1 MKANILVID
10 DDYHMRLALKETL
23 SKAGYAVSIAENGIK
38 AIDEIGK
45 KVFDLVITDVKMP
58 HLNGIDLLK
67 YIRKEHP
74 LLPVI
79 LITAYGTIQ
88 DAVTVIKEGAFDY
101 IQKPFT
107 AESLFNTLKR
117 ALGTTNGKIIY
128 KSAAMRDVLIRAERV
143 AKSDVTVLIQ
153 GESGVG
159 KELVSRFIHETS
171 DRAKNPFVPVNCAAL
186 PENLLESE
194 LFGYE
199 KGAFTGA
206 NGRKMGKFELA
217 DKGTILL
224 DEITEMDIRLQAK
237 LLRVLQEKEIEVIG
251 SRFPKKVDVRV
262 IATTNRN
269 ILKMV
274 KEGRFREDL
283 YYRLNVFPI
292 YIPPL
297 RERKE
302 DIPELVAHF
311 LRKHSK
317 GMDISI
323 SDDAMEFLKGR
334 DWRGNAR
341 ELENVIARACILS
354 NYSVIK
360 LTHLKEMD
368 MGDINE
374 VNARGSIK
382 EMEMKLIIDAL
393 KTCGGNKTR
402 AALLLG
408 ITARTLRNK
417 IKEYKEMGI
426 LIEKEVG
433 YGCN

>member
-1 MKANILVID
+1 MKANVLIID
-10 DDYHMRLALKETL
+10 DDYHMRLALKESLT
-23 SKAGYAVSIAENGIK
+23 KVGYAVSIAEDGIK
-38 AIDEIGK
+38 AIDEMGK
-45 KVFDLVITDVKMP
+45 RIFDLIITDVKMP

-67 YIRKEHP
+67 HVRKEYP

-79 LITAYGTIQ
+79 LVTAYGTIQ

-101 IQKPFT
+101 IQKPFS
-107 AESLFNTLKR
+107 AEALYNTVRR
-117 ALGTTNGKIIY
+117 ALGVNNGKIIY
-128 KSAAMRDVLIRAERV
+128 ASKAMKDVLLKAERV
-143 AKSDVTVLIQ
+143 AKSDATVLVT

-159 KELVSRFIHETS
+159 KELISRFIHENS
-171 DRAKNPFVPVNCAAL
+171 NRAQMPFIPVNCASL

-206 NGRKMGKFELA
+206 NSRKMGKFELA

-237 LLRVLQEKEIEVIG
+237 LLRVLQEKEIEVVG
-251 SRFPKKVDVRV
+251 SRYPKKIDVKV

-269 ILKMV
+269 IKNMV
-274 KEGRFREDL
+274 LEGKFREDL

-292 YIPPL
+292 YVPPL

-302 DIPELVAHF
+302 DIPELVAYF

-317 GMDISI
+317 GMDVGI
-323 SDDAMEFLKGR
+323 SDEAMGYLMENSWK
-334 DWRGNAR
+334 GNAR

-354 NYSVIK
+354 NYTVIK
-360 LTHLKEMD
+360 LTHLKD
-368 MGDINE
+368 ME
-374 VNARGSIK
+374 FVQESAKGSIK
-382 EMEMKLIIDAL
+382 EMEIKLILDAL
-393 KTCGGNKTR
+393 KTCGGNKTK
-402 AALLLG
+402 AASLLG

-417 IKEYKEMGI
+417 LKEYREMGI
-426 LIEKEVG
+426 LTEKEVNN
-433 YGCN
+433 GCL

>member
-1 MKANILVID
+1 MKANVLIID
-10 DDYHMRLALKETL
+10 DDYHMRLALKESLT
-23 SKAGYAVSIAENGIK
+23 KVGYAVSIAEDGIK
-38 AIDEIGK
+38 AIDEMGK
-45 KVFDLVITDVKMP
+45 RIFDLIITDVKMP

-67 YIRKEHP
+67 HVRKEYP

-79 LITAYGTIQ
+79 LVTAYGTIQ

-101 IQKPFT
+101 IQKPFS
-107 AESLFNTLKR
+107 AEALYNTVRR
-117 ALGTTNGKIIY
+117 ALGVNDGKIIY
-128 KSAAMRDVLIRAERV
+128 ASKAMKDVLLKAERV
-143 AKSDVTVLIQ
+143 AKSDATVLVT

-159 KELVSRFIHETS
+159 KELISRFIHENS
-171 DRAKNPFVPVNCAAL
+171 NRAQMPFIPVNCASL

-206 NGRKMGKFELA
+206 NSRKMGKFELA

-237 LLRVLQEKEIEVIG
+237 LLRVLQEKEIEVVG
-251 SRFPKKVDVRV
+251 SRYPKKIDVKV

-269 ILKMV
+269 LKNMV
-274 KEGRFREDL
+274 LEGKFREDL

-292 YIPPL
+292 YVPPL

-302 DIPELVAHF
+302 DIPELVAYF

-317 GMDISI
+317 GMDVGI
-323 SDDAMEFLKGR
+323 SDEAMGYLMENSWK
-334 DWRGNAR
+334 GNAR

-354 NYSVIK
+354 NYTVIK
-360 LTHLKEMD
+360 LTHLKD
-368 MGDINE
+368 ME
-374 VNARGSIK
+374 FVQESAKGSIK
-382 EMEMKLIIDAL
+382 EMEIKLILDAL
-393 KTCGGNKTR
+393 KTCGGNKTK
-402 AALLLG
+402 AASLLG

-417 IKEYKEMGI
+417 LKEYREMGI
-426 LIEKEVG
+426 LTEKEVNN
-433 YGCN
+433 GCL

>member
-1 MKANILVID
+1 MKANVLIID
-10 DDYHMRLALKETL
+10 DDYHMRLALKESLT
-23 SKAGYAVSIAENGIK
+23 KVGYAVSIAEDGIK
-38 AIDEIGK
+38 AIDEMGK
-45 KVFDLVITDVKMP
+45 RIFDLIITDVKMP

-67 YIRKEHP
+67 HVRKEYP

-79 LITAYGTIQ
+79 LVTAYGTIQ

-101 IQKPFT
+101 IQKPFS
-107 AESLFNTLKR
+107 AEALYNTVRR
-117 ALGTTNGKIIY
+117 ALGVNNGKIIY
-128 KSAAMRDVLIRAERV
+128 ASKAMKDVLLKAERV
-143 AKSDVTVLIQ
+143 AKSDATVLVT

-159 KELVSRFIHETS
+159 KELISRFIHENS
-171 DRAKNPFVPVNCAAL
+171 NRAQMPFIPVNCASL

-206 NGRKMGKFELA
+206 NSRKMGKFELA

-237 LLRVLQEKEIEVIG
+237 LLRVLQEKEIEVVG
-251 SRFPKKVDVRV
+251 SRYPKKIDVKV

-269 ILKMV
+269 LKNMV
-274 KEGRFREDL
+274 LEGKFREDL

-292 YIPPL
+292 YVPPL

-302 DIPELVAHF
+302 DIPELVAYF

-317 GMDISI
+317 GMDVGI
-323 SDDAMEFLKGR
+323 SDEAMGYLMENSWK
-334 DWRGNAR
+334 GNAR

-354 NYSVIK
+354 NYTVIK
-360 LTHLKEMD
+360 LTHLKD
-368 MGDINE
+368 ME
-374 VNARGSIK
+374 FVQESAKGSIK
-382 EMEMKLIIDAL
+382 EMEIKLILDAL
-393 KTCGGNKTR
+393 KTCGGNKTK
-402 AALLLG
+402 AASLLG

-417 IKEYKEMGI
+417 LKEYREMGI
-426 LIEKEVG
+426 LTEKEVNN
-433 YGCN
+433 GCL